1 MITTDFKHGAEFM
14 YTIKK
19 ILVGNKI
26 NHAIKI
32 TSLKRGG
39 FNAYEG
45 YQFEFNVKISIV
57 DSKKVFKDT
66 KAKSKT
72 IKILTNSTYIEDFEN
87 DDLVGSLQEYFEML
101 YIWLRQTK
109 KKLSETTN
117 FKTIKLKIRGK

>member
-1 MITTDFKHGAEFM
+1 MITTDFKHGVEFM

-19 ILVGNKI
+19 ILVENKI

-39 FNAYEG
+39 FNEYEG
-45 YQFEFNVKISIV
+45 HQFEFNVKISIS
-57 DSKKVFKDT
+57 DGKKVFRDT

-101 YIWLRQTK
+101 YI
-109 KKLSETTN
+109 
-117 FKTIKLKIRGK
+117 